1 MNKSTVLLVLL
12 TIIIAGCG
20 KKSDK
25 DYYETA
31 EKNMK
36 ENKVIEAVK
45 SYEQVISEFPD
56 SKLSIEAT
64 MKLATIYQNKM
75 IDSLSGMQSYKKAVV
90 LFKQVYN
97 KYPNSEQ
104 APTALFM
111 AGFVEANNLYN
122 FSEATKTYQLFLDKY
137 PTHQLALSAKEEL
150 NNMGRSPEDILSG
163 KNKKGS

>member
-1 MNKSTVLLVLL
+1 MKKSTVLLALL
-12 TIIIAGCG
+12 ALLIAGCSS
-20 KKSDK
+20 KSDK

-36 ENKVIEAVK
+36 ENKIIEAVK

-56 SKLSIEAT
+56 SKFALEAT

-75 IDSLSGMQSYKKAVV
+75 IDSLSDMQSYQKAID

-97 KYPNSEQ
+97 KYPASDQ

-111 AGFVEANNLYN
+111 AGFVEANNLSNYN
-122 FSEATKTYQLFLDKY
+122 EATKTYQLFLDKY
-137 PTHQLALSAKEEL
+137 PTHKLALSAKEEL
-150 NNMGRSPEDILSG
+150 NNMGLPPEEILNR
-163 KNKKGS
+163 KNKKGT